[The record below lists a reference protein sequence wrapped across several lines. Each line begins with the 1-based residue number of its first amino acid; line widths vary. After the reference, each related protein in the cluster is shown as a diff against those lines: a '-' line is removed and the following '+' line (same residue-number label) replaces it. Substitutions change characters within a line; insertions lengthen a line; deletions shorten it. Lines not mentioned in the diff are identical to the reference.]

1 MGAELSPALVAIA
14 IIVVGFAVAIITA
27 PNDLGCKKK

>member
-1 MGAELSPALVAIA
+1 MGAELIPTLVAIA

-27 PNDLGCKKK
+27 PNDLGRKKK